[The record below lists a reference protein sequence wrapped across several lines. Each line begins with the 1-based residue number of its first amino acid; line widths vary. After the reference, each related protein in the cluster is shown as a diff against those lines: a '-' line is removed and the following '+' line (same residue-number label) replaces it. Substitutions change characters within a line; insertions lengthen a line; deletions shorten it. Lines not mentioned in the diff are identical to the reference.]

1 MALERLLKAQV
12 LSSALSFS
20 MMFPL
25 SFLVFL
31 KLIWFLLLFLLL
43 LLLSFLLL
51 GVLSLLDFEEWNRSQ
66 KKKPTTKTNHLTGLK
81 V

>member
-43 LLLSFLLL
+43 LLSFLLL
-51 GVLSLLDFEEWNRSQ
+51 GVLSLLEFEEWNRSQ